1 MEIIKGMV
9 MPRKHGRFSNYSI
22 ADQMEVGDCVKV
34 PTQKE
39 GRAMYHRFRSLGR
52 KCATRKLEDGTI
64 GVWRTE

>member
-39 GRAMYHRFRSLGR
+39 GCITVSDLWAVSVL
-52 KCATRKLEDGTI
+52 L
-64 GVWRTE
+64 VNWRMVP